1 MSSVVSFLPKGFV
14 LYLDAL
20 GLPEA
25 PCLCGVARK
34 EEARCS
40 ALQKKFGI
48 VALGGKQMDV
58 LPQEAKEVVFT
69 RLSLCIIYIRATTY
83 VVHRPLAP
91 A

>member
-1 MSSVVSFLPKGFV
+1 M

-25 PCLCGVARK
+25 PFLCGVARK

-48 VALGGKQMDV
+48 VALGGKQMDM
-58 LPQEAKEVVFT
+58 LPQEAKELVFT
-69 RLSLCIIYIRATTY
+69 PCLCASFISVLLRVFID
-83 VVHRPLAP
+83 H
-91 A
+91 